1 MGYKFRP
8 EYIIDQGY
16 YNNQYR
22 IPGKEYKDFQAFQ
35 RREVA
40 KLAKEMVDI
49 THEWFCSDPVIP
61 QKHHCLFA
69 AFMCD
74 VNHLFCKL
82 CNFPT
87 LECLE
92 ILVFFAWHTIL
103 VIMVTLIDDK
113 FRTEFI
119 TDLSLKLL

>member
-1 MGYKFRP
+1 MEGIWEKVWKESSFCIFDTFNIR
-8 EYIIDQGY
+8 DQTKCASVSNTSY
-16 YNNQYR
+16 HCIKTDR
-22 IPGKEYKDFQAFQ
+22 C
-35 RREVA
+35 
-40 KLAKEMVDI
+40 KLF
-49 THEWFCSDPVIP
+49 HEWFCSDPVIP

-82 CNFPT
+82 CNFPA

-92 ILVFFAWHTIL
+92 ILVFFAWYTIL
-103 VIMVTLIDDK
+103 VIMITLINDK

>member
-1 MGYKFRP
+1 MEGIREKVWKESSFCIFDTFNIR
-8 EYIIDQGY
+8 DQTKCASVSNASY
-16 YNNQYR
+16 HCVKTDR
-22 IPGKEYKDFQAFQ
+22 C
-35 RREVA
+35 
-40 KLAKEMVDI
+40 KLL
-49 THEWFCSDPVIP
+49 HEWFCSDPVIP

-82 CNFPT
+82 CNFPA

-113 FRTEFI
+113 FPTEFI